1 MIVRPPERMGGRIKI
16 FLKSELLRTV
26 ATLYCEDAESGN
38 PRRRKIPQ
46 EVNRIIDGDC

>member
-1 MIVRPPERMGGRIKI
+1 MIVRSPGRLGGPTRT
-16 FLKSELLRTV
+16 FFESELVRTA